1 MYRLLSCFIAALLLS
16 GCAGI
21 DTERLSRT
29 STDLLARTGEVMR
42 TIVSPSGS
50 EPSDPPRQTTQA
62 FDQEQ
67 QALFDQRFIDPLT
80 DYLIEHAG
88 DSDRADTLARVRE
101 ERDRRCEVIAEQYR
115 NEPATAQALA
125 RYDAGYAYSC
135 PQQVAA
141 FEARVSAARASTAAT
156 SGAEQNPGSSRQ
168 DAPPVISDQALSDC
182 YLLTTIRNYSEARQ
196 ACQAPA
202 DQGDRRAQANMAIIT
217 YAFEAYSEAL
227 TWAQQVADT
236 SGDAAFVLAQMYEA
250 GKGVERN
257 PEQADY
263 WYRTAAE
270 HGHEDARMA
279 LERLARSGS

>member
-1 MYRLLSCFIAALLLS
+1 
-16 GCAGI
+16 
-21 DTERLSRT
+21 
-29 STDLLARTGEVMR
+29 
-42 TIVSPSGS
+42 
-50 EPSDPPRQTTQA
+50 
-62 FDQEQ
+62 Q
-67 QALFDQRFIDPLT
+67 QALFDQRYIDPLT

-88 DSDRADTLARVRE
+88 DAERADVRARVRQ
-101 ERDRRCEVIAEQYR
+101 ERDRRCTVIAEQYHS
-115 NEPATAQALA
+115 EPANPETLA
-125 RYDAGYAYSC
+125 RYNAGYAYSC

-141 FEARVSAARASTAAT
+141 FEARVQAAQAEAAAAT
-156 SGAEQNPGSSRQ
+156 GDRPPADSLARNM
-168 DAPPVISDQALSDC
+168 PPVISDQALSDC

-227 TWAQQVADT
+227 NWAQQVADT

-257 PEQADY
+257 PELADY

-270 HGHEDARMA
+270 HGNEDARMA